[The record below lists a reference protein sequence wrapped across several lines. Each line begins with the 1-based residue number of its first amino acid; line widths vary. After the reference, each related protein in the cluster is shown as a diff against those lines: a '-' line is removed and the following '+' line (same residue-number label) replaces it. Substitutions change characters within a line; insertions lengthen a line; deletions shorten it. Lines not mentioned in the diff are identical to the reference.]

1 MSRVETDAP
10 DVDGP
15 DHDLRALAEVDERYV
30 PGHGDPTYDVLHYD
44 LVVDYAPASNR
55 LTGTATLTVRAV
67 EAVRRLALDLNDLR
81 VSKVLVDG
89 ERARHRQQRARVT
102 VDLGREL
109 HVDEEVELLVAY
121 SGRPHPMRGLDG
133 DAGWEEL
140 AEGSIV
146 ASQPHG
152 APSWFPC
159 NDRPSAK
166 APFRLELSVPTEFDV
181 VANGV
186 PGPVR
191 RTAGRVVRVFEQPE
205 PMATYLATVHVGSF
219 VEVEQDGGPVPVG
232 FVAPRPLRDQVAA
245 ALADQP
251 AMVAYFHEVF
261 GPYPFSRYLAVVT
274 PDELEIPLEAQGL
287 SIFGPNLLDDGWDS
301 QRLVAHELAHQWF
314 GNSVTLSSWRDIWL
328 HEGFACYAEWLWSE
342 HSGRDSADERARH
355 HHARLLD
362 KPHDLLL
369 ADPGPDLMFDD
380 RVYKRGAL
388 TLHALR
394 LEIGDDAFFEVLRTW
409 TSRFRHANASTADF
423 QRVVAD
429 VSGRSRTELLDRW
442 LQHRPVP
449 ALPDPSS

>member
-1 MSRVETDAP
+1 MTRVDAH
-10 DVDGP
+10 GP
-15 DHDLRALAEVDERYV
+15 DLERPDRRSLAEVDERYV
-30 PGHGDPTYDVLHYD
+30 PRHGDPSYDVLHYD
-44 LVVDYAPASNR
+44 LVVDYVPESNR
-55 LTGTATLTVRAV
+55 LSGTATLRIRVA
-67 EAVRRLALDLNDLR
+67 EATRHLVVDLNDLR

-89 ERARHRQQRARVT
+89 DRVRHRQQRARFT

-109 HVDEEVELLVAY
+109 DVDHELELTVAY
-121 SGRPHPMRGLDG
+121 AGRPHPMRGLDG

-166 APFRLELSVPTEFDV
+166 APFRLEISVPTGFDV
-181 VANGV
+181 VANGA
-186 PGPVR
+186 PGPSR
-191 RTAGRVVRVFEQPE
+191 RSAGRVVRVFDQPE

-232 FVAPRPLRDQVAA
+232 FVAPRGLRDHVAA
-245 ALADQP
+245 ALVDQP
-251 AMVAYFHEVF
+251 AMVAYFADVF
-261 GPYPFSRYLAVVT
+261 GPYPFGRYLAVVT

-287 SIFGPNLLDDGWDS
+287 SIFGPNLLDDDWDS

-314 GNSVTLSSWRDIWL
+314 GNCVTLSSWRDIWL

-342 HSGRDSADERARH
+342 RSGRDSADERARR
-355 HHARLLD
+355 HHARLLE
-362 KPHDLLL
+362 KPDDLLL

-423 QRVVAD
+423 QQVVAD
-429 VSGRSRTELLDRW
+429 VSGRSRAELLDRW
-442 LQHRPVP
+442 LHHRPVP
-449 ALPDPSS
+449 ALADPRG

>member
-1 MSRVETDAP
+1 MTDAP
-10 DVDGP
+10 DLVPLD
-15 DHDLRALAEVDERYV
+15 RRRLAEVDERYV
-30 PGHGDPTYDVLHYD
+30 PRHGDPSYDVVRYD
-44 LVVDYAPASNR
+44 LVVDYAPESNR
-55 LTGTATLTVRAV
+55 LTGTAVLTVRAA
-67 EAVRRLALDLNDLR
+67 EPVRRLTVDLNDLR

-89 ERARHRQQRARVT
+89 ERVRHRQQRARFT
-102 VDLGREL
+102 VDVGREL
-109 HVDEEVELLVAY
+109 APGDEVELLVAY
-121 SGRPHPMRGLDG
+121 AGRPHPMRGLDG

-140 AEGSIV
+140 EEGSIV

-166 APFRLELSVPTEFDV
+166 APFRLELSVPSGFDV
-181 VANGV
+181 VANGQ
-186 PGPVR
+186 PGTAR
-191 RTAGRVVRVFEQPE
+191 RKAGRVVQVFDQPE
-205 PMATYLATVHVGSF
+205 PMATYLATVHVGAF
-219 VEVEQDGGPVPVG
+219 VEVEQRKRPVPVG
-232 FVAPRPLRDQVAA
+232 FVAPRALREHAAA

-251 AMVAYFHEVF
+251 DMVAYFADVF
-261 GPYPFSRYLAVVT
+261 GPYPFGRYLTVVT

-314 GNSVTLSSWRDIWL
+314 GNCVTLASWADIWL

-342 HSGRDSADERARH
+342 RSGRDTADERARH
-355 HHARLLD
+355 HHARLVD
-362 KPHDLLL
+362 KPQDLLL

-394 LEIGDDAFFEVLRTW
+394 LEVGDDAFFDVLREW

-423 QRVVAD
+423 EQVVAD
-429 VSGRSRTELLDRW
+429 VSGRSRAELLDRW
-442 LQHRPVP
+442 LRHLPVP
-449 ALPDPSS
+449 DLPAAPVP